1 MGISRGE
8 LEKELNQIREQIMN
22 LQSKWKQQ
30 ELEKM
35 SYFQLIKAF
44 LLFFNIYLSLLT
56 SYQTFATKYNELE
69 IGIAEPNTIQLI
81 AILFRA
87 LPYIFTKKTC
97 FRAMRRSIV
106 FIFAFIFL
114 SRESEKYRN
123 IGFLISTSYSA
134 FCAYNVKTYQL
145 FYHYLLNIFANIV
158 HLSNR
163 YVILHGMMDYFK
175 MGAL

>member
-1 MGISRGE
+1 MGTSEGRIPRSKRKGLRKTLSHSNLARLEQSLLTPNFSVGSNLSQISSQANNNDPDNGIISRGE

-22 LQSKWKQQ
+22 LQLKWKQQ

-97 FRAMRRSIV
+97 FRA
-106 FIFAFIFL
+106 
-114 SRESEKYRN
+114 
-123 IGFLISTSYSA
+123 
-134 FCAYNVKTYQL
+134 
-145 FYHYLLNIFANIV
+145 
-158 HLSNR
+158 
-163 YVILHGMMDYFK
+163 
-175 MGAL
+175 